1 MDNFKDLD
9 NTSFMYYADIECRLV
24 ELDRRVHDMRE
35 AVGNLS
41 PDVLQYI
48 EQQFRIKGIY
58 HSNAIEGNSLTIG
71 ETRMVVEQGLTLS
84 GKTLR
89 DQAEAK
95 NLSHA
100 LDFMEHLASSSDI
113 PITLSDI
120 RQIHSLILRDILD
133 DQAGKYRDTEVRISG
148 SDYGPPPAHMVSQE
162 MRELSD
168 YVQLITSPGIENR
181 QLPILTATA
190 AHAWLARIHPFVD
203 GNGRTARILMNL
215 VLIRNGYPVCIIAR
229 EERLRYYDALE
240 ESQSANLT
248 PLLELIYENVV
259 ESQEVWEKAAHE
271 QQREKQRRAQIA
283 ARFEEP
289 LSTRAQNEYK
299 VWFNSMELLKS
310 YFKQFVEGVN
320 QTTTVRSVN
329 LKFKDFGILS
339 SEKYLDLREKRTAKR
354 TWFFGIE
361 FNSEIK
367 RARYL
372 FFFGYPDAV
381 IDQYTSVILILAKD
395 PELNYL
401 YTPVA
406 KLAQTDAPDIFQ
418 VGFNM
423 QEQKFVASTAGGRYW
438 EGKVEDLA
446 WKFFNQVVERDFGV

>member
-1 MDNFKDLD
+1 
-9 NTSFMYYADIECRLV
+9 MYFADIESRLV

-35 AVGNLS
+35 AVGSLS
-41 PDVLQYI
+41 PEVHKHI
-48 EQQFRIKGIY
+48 KQQFRIKGIY

-133 DQAGKYRDTEVRISG
+133 DHAGKYRDTEVRISG
-148 SDYGPPPAHMVSQE
+148 SDYEPPPPHMVPQE
-162 MRELSD
+162 MRELGD
-168 YVQLITSPGIENR
+168 YVQFITSSSNEIG
-181 QLPILTATA
+181 QLPILAATA

-203 GNGRTARILMNL
+203 GNGRTARTLMNL
-215 VLIRNGYPVCIIAR
+215 TLIRNGYPICIIAR

-259 ESQEVWEKAAHE
+259 ESQEVWEQAADE
-271 QQREKQRRAQIA
+271 QIHEKQRRAQIA
-283 ARFEEP
+283 ARFEQP
-289 LSTRAQNEYK
+289 VRTRAQNEYE
-299 VWFNSMELLKS
+299 VWYNSMELLKS
-310 YFKQFVEGVN
+310 YFKQFVEDVN
-320 QTTTVRSVN
+320 QTTTVRSVYVR
-329 LKFKDFGILS
+329 FKDFGTLS
-339 SEKYLDLREKRTAKR
+339 SEKYLALRDKGTAKR

-372 FFFGYPDAV
+372 FFFGYPDQV
-381 IDQYTSVILILAKD
+381 IDQHASVILILAKD
-395 PELNYL
+395 PELNYV
-401 YTPVA
+401 YAPVEE
-406 KLAQTDAPDIFQ
+406 LTQSNTPDIFQ
-418 VGFNM
+418 VGFNLK
-423 QEQKFVASTAGGRYW
+423 EQKFVASIIGGRSW

-446 WKFFNQVVERDFGV
+446 WKFFDQVMQRDFGT